1 MRLPN
6 GYGAVVKL
14 AGRRRKPYAARITV
28 GWTEDGKQIRKYLGY
43 YKTRQEAIKALAD
56 YNENPFDLMEKDVT
70 FAEVYQRWANL
81 KFKNKPVLGI
91 YTAAYKSLATLHAL
105 RFTDV
110 RKRHIQA
117 VIDSSPLG
125 RQAKAHMKSLCR
137 QLFDFAIDQELVKV
151 NFAAL
156 VKLPPAEQ
164 SQIHQ
169 PFTPAELDT
178 LWQNLSDAG
187 AQIALI
193 LCYTGLRPTELLEI
207 KNANVNL
214 LERYMIGGKK
224 TASGKNRTIPIAKK
238 ILPFIERMYNPDVE
252 YLVVSPRDNKPVL
265 TYARLVSHFWKNS
278 PALKSLPTNHL
289 PHDGRHTCATL
300 MDNAEVPLKIRQLI
314 LGHSSQDITSRVYTH
329 KTIQQLIDAID
340 AI

>member
-43 YKTRQEAIKALAD
+43 YKTRQEAIKALVD

-70 FAEVYQRWANL
+70 FADVYQRWASL
-81 KFKNKPVLGI
+81 KFKDKPVLGI
-91 YTAAYKSLATLHAL
+91 YTAAYKSLAAIHAL
-105 RFTDV
+105 RFADI
-110 RKRHIQA
+110 RKRHIQTI
-117 VIDSSPLG
+117 IDSSPLG
-125 RQAKAHMKSLCR
+125 RQSKAHMKSLCS

-169 PFTPAELDT
+169 PFTPAELDA
-178 LWQNLSDAG
+178 LWQNLSDTG

-207 KNANVNL
+207 KTANVNL
-214 LERYMIGGKK
+214 PERYMTGGKK
-224 TASGKNRTIPIAKK
+224 TAAGKNRIIPLAKK
-238 ILPFIERMYNPDVE
+238 ILPLIERMYNPDAE

-278 PALKSLPTNHL
+278 PALKSLPTKHL

-340 AI
+340 LI